1 MKKKLAILLS
11 LAMVMTFALAACGSG
26 GGSSEDLSDS
36 KYVGTWKADSASF
49 AGESDKLD
57 DVITLTLNGD
67 GTGTLAGVNED
78 GTDDVSD
85 ITWSPTSD
93 GFKTQGDAKM
103 TFKDDGDA
111 IVSTVLGVKLCFVKA
126 DESGDAAADTVDGDA
141 YGYAGDDPV
150 ELACYKYMVET
161 VGKDYDAADVSIPVV
176 KIIHEDISQED
187 EVLVYGDFWIYNYN
201 IEGDTLKTASG
212 GNYPGCMHVSKAD
225 NTVTA
230 FDPVEDG
237 GNFES
242 SAKEIFGEHYD
253 DFMAAYSDDEAR
265 NEDRKIAVSD
275 YVNLNKLEI
284 NYYQDE
290 GWDPVELYH
299 APGAGEE

>member
-26 GGSSEDLSDS
+26 GGSNEDLSDS

-111 IVSTVLGVKLCFVKA
+111 IVSTVLGVKLRFVKA
-126 DESGDAAADTVDGDA
+126 DESGDAAAEGLSTSYRNKVIPGT
-141 YGYAGDDPV
+141 GLPV
-150 ELACYKYMVET
+150 LFFLPGIHLCIC
-161 VGKDYDAADVSIPVV
+161 VSM
-176 KIIHEDISQED
+176 KI
-187 EVLVYGDFWIYNYN
+187 N
-201 IEGDTLKTASG
+201 LK
-212 GNYPGCMHVSKAD
+212 
-225 NTVTA
+225 
-230 FDPVEDG
+230 
-237 GNFES
+237 
-242 SAKEIFGEHYD
+242 I
-253 DFMAAYSDDEAR
+253 
-265 NEDRKIAVSD
+265 
-275 YVNLNKLEI
+275 L
-284 NYYQDE
+284 
-290 GWDPVELYH
+290 
-299 APGAGEE
+299 

>member
-11 LAMVMTFALAACGSG
+11 LAMVITFALAACGG

-111 IVSTVLGVKLCFVKA
+111 IVSTVLGVKLRFVKA
-126 DESGDAAADTVDGDA
+126 DESGAAAADTVDGDA

-176 KIIHEDISQED
+176 NIIHEDFTPED
-187 EVLVYGDFWIYNYN
+187 EVLVYGDFWINNYKV
-201 IEGDTLKTASG
+201 EGDTLKCVSG
-212 GNYPGCMHVSKAD
+212 GNHPGVMHVAKD
-225 NTVTA
+225 GDTCKVTS
-230 FDPVEDG
+230 FDQVADG
-237 GNFES
+237 GEFDS
-242 SAKEIFGEHYD
+242 SAKEIFGDNYD
-253 DFMAAYSDDEAR
+253 AFMKIYSDSDAIEKERA
-265 NEDRKIAVSD
+265 KVLAD
-275 YVNLNKLEI
+275 YVKANGLDVTK
-284 NYYQDE
+284 YQDE
-290 GWDPVELYH
+290 GWDPVEL
-299 APGAGEE
+299 AL